1 VEGVAKEGGRSV
13 KLHLHIS
20 LVHAFLTVL
29 EFLIAWIPIK
39 LVAANYEGRS
49 ALASGVLHVL

>member
-1 VEGVAKEGGRSV
+1 M
-13 KLHLHIS
+13 KLHLHVS
-20 LVHAFLTVL
+20 FVHALMTVL

-39 LVAANYEGRS
+39 LVAANFEGRS

>member
-1 VEGVAKEGGRSV
+1 M

-20 LVHAFLTVL
+20 LVHAFLTFL
-29 EFLIAWIPIK
+29 EFLIAWIPVK
-39 LVAANYEGRS
+39 LVAANFEGRS

>member
-1 VEGVAKEGGRSV
+1 MR
-13 KLHLHIS
+13 LHLHVS
-20 LVHAFLTVL
+20 FVHALLTVL

-39 LVAANYEGRS
+39 LVAANFEGRS

>member
-1 VEGVAKEGGRSV
+1 M

-20 LVHAFLTVL
+20 FVHALMTLL

-39 LVAANYEGRS
+39 LVAANFEGRS